1 MKNCFKKVVLL
12 LMVVFSAVMI
22 ASCGKDSGDTIYYE
36 VKYIVENTEIANCFI
51 KEGQTALPV
60 AAKEIDG
67 KTFQYWTLN
76 GKEYDFTTPVTS
88 NLTFIASY
96 LNSGT
101 SKPTVEVSAEVKAEL
116 EKVVPGAVYT
126 GIEMTETGSIKAE
139 YKAVKGKLTT
149 TIYYLEKGNNFTTVK
164 MYVGINSGKIVNILT
179 VESDTVGKKESF
191 NGTTLG
197 VIGSTSET
205 LNNDFTVIT
214 GVTISST
221 TVKELLVEAFD
232 MYAAEN
238 SDSSDEQIL
247 TVTFD
252 TDGGTT
258 IDSITVE
265 NGKTFVRPNDPTRS
279 LYHFTGWYVDD
290 KPYDFTTPVTKDI
303 TLVAKWVTVFQFDS
317 KTQTIVDAVD
327 LAGDVEIPTM
337 INGIEVKN
345 LGENLFKGNKTISSV
360 TIPASIEKIAFNAFE
375 NCTALEKVTFLGNAT
390 SNPLVFGNEVF
401 KGCTALKDITFPAN
415 AGVISSGMFEGCTSL
430 IKLPIAGV
438 VVTIANNAFKGC
450 TALEEMVLPEG
461 LKEIAKNA
469 FDGCTTLPRIVFPE
483 SLATIGQEAFKDCVS
498 MVTMYIP
505 SGVTQINLSAFA
517 GCTKLGTINVS
528 NDNTKYSS
536 ISGALYNKTATTLI
550 LVPNRTLKNF
560 EIPATVDFIEA
571 GAFENLVNLETITVN
586 QDSVKYITEEGVLY
600 SKSTIAGSETTKIEL
615 IPAKYSGV
623 VKFLANT
630 NNVASNVFANCP
642 NIATITVDSENQY
655 FVEIDHIIYK
665 RTSPT
670 SKYFTLVVANRNF
683 SGVATVLKDTEYS
696 SLSVSSDAFAN
707 TKLTGIRLTWNKPI
721 ASISNNIFASVP
733 EGFKVYIPNGTMDN
747 YTGITNTKW
756 RGEFKEAVVSML
768 VEETPTTN
776 E

>member
-1 MKNCFKKVVLL
+1 MKNCFKKVILL

-22 ASCGKDSGDTIYYE
+22 ASCGKDSDDAIYYE
-36 VKYIVENTEIANCFI
+36 VKYIVENTEIASCFV
-51 KEGQTALPV
+51 KEGQTAVP
-60 AAKEIDG
+60 ATAKEIEG

-76 GKEYDFTTPVTS
+76 GKEYDFTTLVTS

-101 SKPTVEVSAEVKAEL
+101 NKPTIEVSDEVKAEL
-116 EKVVPGAVYT
+116 EKVVPGAIYT
-126 GIEMTETGSIKAE
+126 GIEIIETGSIKAE

-149 TIYYLEKGNNFTTVK
+149 TIYYLEKENKFTTVK

-179 VESDTVGKKESF
+179 VKSDTLGKEESF

-197 VIGSTSET
+197 IIGSTSET
-205 LNNDFTVIT
+205 LNNNFVVIT
-214 GVTISST
+214 GVTFSST

-232 MYAAEN
+232 MYEAEN
-238 SDSSDEQIL
+238 SDSSDDQIL

-279 LYHFTGWYVDD
+279 LYHFTGWYVND

-327 LAGDVEIPTM
+327 LAGEVEIPTL
-337 INGIEVKN
+337 INGVEVKN
-345 LGENLFKGNKTISSV
+345 LGENLFKGNKTITSV
-360 TIPASIEKIAFNAFE
+360 TIPASIEKIAFSAFE
-375 NCTALEKVTFLGNAT
+375 NCTALEKVTFLGTAT

-430 IKLPIAGV
+430 IKLPMAGV
-438 VVTIANNAFKGC
+438 VITIASNAFKGC
-450 TALEEMVLPEG
+450 TALEEMVVPEG

-469 FDGCTTLPRIVFPE
+469 FEGCTTLPRIVFPE
-483 SLATIGQEAFKDCVS
+483 SLTTIGQEAFKDCVS
-498 MVTMYIP
+498 IVTMYIP

-517 GCTKLGTINVS
+517 GCTKLGIISVS
-528 NDNTKYSS
+528 ADNAKYSS
-536 ISGALYNKTATTLI
+536 ISGSLYNKKATTLI
-550 LVPNRTLKNF
+550 LVPNRILKTF
-560 EIPATVDFIEA
+560 ELPATVDFIES
-571 GAFENLVNLETITVN
+571 GAFANLVNLETVTVN
-586 QDSVKYITEEGVLY
+586 KNSTKYVAEEGVLY
-600 SKSTIAGSETTKIEL
+600 SKTNETTKIEL
-615 IPAKYSGV
+615 IPTKYSGV
-623 VKFLANT
+623 VKILANT
-630 NNVASNVFANCP
+630 NNVAANVFANCP
-642 NIATITVDSENQY
+642 NIVAISVDSENQY

-665 RTSPT
+665 KSYPT
-670 SKYFTLVVANRNF
+670 SKFFTLVVANRNF
-683 SGVATVLKDTEYS
+683 SGVATILKDTDYS
-696 SLSVSSDAFAN
+696 SLYLSNDAFAN
-707 TKLTGIRLTWNKPI
+707 TKLAGIRLTWDKPI
-721 ASISNNIFASVP
+721 ATVYTNIFASVP
-733 EGFKVYIPNGTMDN
+733 EDFKVYIPNGTMEN

-756 RGEFKEAVVSML
+756 KAEFKETVANML
-768 VEETPTTN
+768 VEDPASTN